1 MRPGLVALL
10 AAAVLVVGL
19 RTGVAAPVRVTG
31 DSMAPTLRAGDV
43 VLIDKMDRRPARGDL
58 VTFTPPGEGGLS
70 VKRVVGVAG
79 DVVAIRDA
87 LLYVDDQLVPES
99 YVDHESIDALYFGPV
114 TVQQDTVL
122 VLGDRR
128 AVSVDS
134 RDYGPVPL
142 ADVEGRVVTILWEA
156 GR

>member
-31 DSMAPTLRAGDV
+31 DSLGPTLHPGDV
-43 VLIDKMDRRPARGDL
+43 VLGDKTDRTPARGDL

-134 RDYGPVPL
+134 RAYGAVPL
-142 ADVEGRVVTILWEA
+142 ADLQGRVVTTLWEA